1 MDKSLKLSVCL
12 GFALAG
18 WIIPA
23 SMPLPKPLQGI
34 SLGFALTATIAGATE
49 SKRETVR
56 NKFSAVEREQEFE
69 LLATERVLRHKQRM
83 RQLYDDFGFDDEDYH
98 DRDQDDRYPAQPQL
112 DGATIHQSVI
122 EGGRETI
129 ESFDLDWL
137 LRSPNLHL
145 LITGDTGDGKT
156 TLTKWIAQQFNAK
169 QGKVYD
175 PDYDGSDWGF
185 PAVSAPLED
194 YTEIRGN
201 MRVDLS
207 EFEKR
212 KPNDPANPKT
222 VFIVEEMP
230 STIPECAEDGEKWLK
245 LLLRRGRK
253 RNLFVIGVSQ
263 DRNADTF
270 KLKSAAVL
278 SNFTVIYLG
287 GYGEGALDRVRDRR
301 EREAIR
307 AKLRQSKRPALVQF
321 KGRFYPWDIPDLSDP
336 TGKPNQ
342 PQNTAQK
349 AVQSLTGDAAPTTT
363 IAALESALRKKVE
376 PTALHWKAID
386 LALSKGGLLSTRDA
400 MRSLGIGTADEARQ
414 LFQILQ
420 GFELGETI
428 VDRLPNGT
436 ERFLFRAYPPM
447 G

>member
-1 MDKSLKLSVCL
+1 MDKTTKLSVCL

-18 WIIPA
+18 WILPA

-201 MRVDLS
+201 MRVDIS
-207 EFEKR
+207 EFENR

-253 RNLFVIGVSQ
+253 RNLFIIGVSQ

-307 AKLRQSKRPALVQF
+307 AELRQSKRPALVQF
-321 KGRFYPWDIPDLSDP
+321 KGRFYPWDIPDLSDRP
-336 TGKPNQ
+336 ASSPS
-342 PQNTAQK
+342 PSPAESSYSQNVETLTRSLK
-349 AVQSLTGDAAPTTT
+349 APLLQMT
-363 IAALESALRKKVE
+363 E
-376 PTALHWKAID
+376 LHWKIID
-386 LALSKGGLLSTRDA
+386 FA
-400 MRSLGIGTADEARQ
+400 MSQGKSVSVREVMRGCGVKTSGETQQ
-414 LFQILQ
+414 LFQDLQ
-420 GFELGETI
+420 ALEMGEIEHDTQH
-428 VDRLPNGT
+428 DRY
-436 ERFLFRAYPPM
+436 LFRAY
-447 G
+447 GES